1 LVGLDRLFKAGFEMR
16 LLRLFLA
23 VVIVTTLGACALRS
37 PRIGELRSNPSR
49 YYNKTVSVDGV
60 VTSSWGVPLLPYRLY
75 KIDDGSGELTV
86 VSNGGR
92 IPTKGAHVR
101 VKGRVNEVATFGG
114 NAIGLHLQQQSL
126 KIKGY

>member
-1 LVGLDRLFKAGFEMR
+1 MSRLIKLV
-16 LLRLFLA
+16 LA
-23 VVIVTTLGACALRS
+23 VALVSSFAGCALRS

-60 VTSSWGVPLLPYRLY
+60 VTSSWGIPLLPYRLY

-86 VSNGGR
+86 VSNGGQ

-114 NAIGLHLQQQSL
+114 NAIGLHLTQQSL
-126 KIKGY
+126 RIKGY